1 MEKSSLDII
10 NEIGKY
16 CLSNGFTLSL
26 AESVTSGYLQYLF
39 SQGEDS
45 SLYFQGGITLY
56 NNQQKFKQFGISPL
70 LTQNNNG
77 VSPLVT
83 ELLAKGANLNFET
96 DLGIGITG
104 YAYRDLNY
112 NISQPHCYVAMAL
125 NNTII
130 YSTKLE
136 AYADSMPHNQE
147 SFASQCVTCIYDN
160 LITLNDLRDEKLFKK
175 Q

>member
-104 YAYRDLNY
+104 
-112 NISQPHCYVAMAL
+112 
-125 NNTII
+125 
-130 YSTKLE
+130 
-136 AYADSMPHNQE
+136 
-147 SFASQCVTCIYDN
+147 
-160 LITLNDLRDEKLFKK
+160 
-175 Q
+175 

>member
-1 MEKSSLDII
+1 MEKSFLDII
-10 NEIGKY
+10 SKIGKY
-16 CLSNGFTLSL
+16 CLSHGFTLSL

-104 YAYRDLNY
+104 YAYRDLDY
-112 NISQPHCYVAMAL
+112 NISQPHCYVAVAL
-125 NNTII
+125 NNKIV

-136 AYADSMPHNQE
+136 ANSDSMQQNQKY
-147 SFASQCVTCIYDN
+147 FASQCVSCIYN
-160 LITLNDLRDEKLFKK
+160 SLITLNDLPDEKIFKK